1 MLALLLATLLAPAR
15 EIAGVTLP
23 DTVTL
28 GGTPLVLN
36 GAGLREF
43 MWIDVY
49 VGGLYLPAKTTDPA
63 KAIADDVPK
72 RIVMHF
78 LFKKVPAAKFVETF
92 REGRARQTGVDDLT
106 PLYEK
111 LEGMVNQDVLA
122 GEVIVLDY
130 VPGKG
135 VTVIANGKEKGTLGD
150 VRFMRSLWTI
160 FLGNPPA
167 SEVLKAGM
175 LGG

>member
-15 EIAGVTLP
+15 DLAGVTLP
-23 DTVTL
+23 DTISL

-43 MWIDVY
+43 LWIDVY
-49 VGGLYLPAKTTDPA
+49 VGGLYLPARTTDA
-63 KAIADDVPK
+63 ARAIADDVPK

-78 LFKKVPAAKFVETF
+78 LFRKVPAAKFVETF
-92 REGRARQTGVDDLT
+92 REGRARQTGIDDLG
-106 PLYEK
+106 PLYDR
-111 LEGMVNQDVLA
+111 LEAMVNQDVLA

-130 VPGKG
+130 VPGRG
-135 VTVIANGKEKGTLGD
+135 VTVVANGKEKGTLGD
-150 VRFMRSLWTI
+150 ARFMRSLWTI
-160 FLGNPPA
+160 FLGTPPA